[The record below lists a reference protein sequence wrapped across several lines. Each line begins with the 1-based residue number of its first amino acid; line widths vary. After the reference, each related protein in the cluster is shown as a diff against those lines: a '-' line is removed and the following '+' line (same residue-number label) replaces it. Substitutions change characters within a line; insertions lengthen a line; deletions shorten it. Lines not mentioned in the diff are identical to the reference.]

1 MDNTVKSLLGVA
13 IIIFLGFGAYC
24 SLKYVDAYS
33 KSIQP
38 SSFRSFSVTGE
49 GKSISVPDVAEF
61 TFSVITEGKKDVAAL
76 QKTNTEKVNK
86 AIEFLKSNK
95 IDAKDI
101 KTESYNLNPR
111 YQYATCPIGGGIC
124 PPPEIVGYTIT
135 QTVSVKI
142 RDFTKIGDVLGNVI
156 KNGANSVSQ
165 LTFTID
171 DPTKV
176 QDIARAEAI
185 TKAKAKAEMVAKAGG
200 FNVGKLL
207 SIYENNEPMPTYN
220 YGGMGGGGPMMEKAM
235 AVPAPTIEPGSKE
248 TNITVTL
255 TYEIE

>member
-1 MDNTVKSLLGVA
+1 MNNTVKSLLGVA
-13 IIIFLGFGAYC
+13 IIIFLGVAAYNG
-24 SLKYVDAYS
+24 LRYVDAYS

-38 SSFRSFSVTGE
+38 SSFRSFSITGE
-49 GKSISVPDVAEF
+49 GKSVAVPDVATF
-61 TFSVITEGKKDVAAL
+61 TFSVITEGKKDIATL

-101 KTESYNLNPR
+101 KTDSYNLDPR
-111 YQYATCPIGGGIC
+111 YQYATCPTGGGVC

-142 RDFTKIGDVLGNVI
+142 RDFAKIGDVLSGVI

-165 LTFTID
+165 LSFTID

-176 QDIARAEAI
+176 QDAAREEAI
-185 TKAKAKAEMVAKAGG
+185 AKAKVKAEMVAKAGG
-200 FNVGKLL
+200 FSVGKLL
-207 SIYENNEPMPTYN
+207 SITEENSYPPLYE
-220 YGGMGGGGPMMEKAM
+220 YGRGGGAMMAKAERV
-235 AVPAPTIEPGSKE
+235 VPVPTIEPGSQE
-248 TNITVTL
+248 TKITVTL